1 MIHFLNFHPG
11 ENRLLSIFPLFYK
24 VYLRRIHSTE
34 CIKKNRAEKEIQ
46 LEERSRG
53 RQNDQLLIT

>member
-1 MIHFLNFHPG
+1 MLQLEWELCVKG
-11 ENRLLSIFPLFYK
+11 EGAL
-24 VYLRRIHSTE
+24 E
-34 CIKKNRAEKEIQ
+34 KKRAEKEIQ